1 MVARQ
6 SRALSWEMVAASA
19 SLAMG
24 CGAAASPAAANVA
37 GLSSETAP
45 PSTRARA
52 DSTPTEAAPKN
63 DDADRA
69 VAAAL
74 AETSRVRELA
84 ARGPVRGTTL
94 SREEMTLQVKRAIER
109 EVPPEVVA
117 AEGEL
122 LVALGVAP
130 PSFDY
135 AKALVS
141 LMSAELAGYYEPSD
155 KTMYLASDLGKAEKA
170 ATLSHELVH
179 ALQDQHYD
187 LGKLLDYRPDESDK
201 QTAIHALAEGD
212 ATSAMLDQ
220 LLAPRGAKATD
231 LSDQL
236 LGIQVRAA
244 AQFSSSVTGVPDVL
258 KRSLVAPYVDGIGL
272 VHFLRRRGG
281 WAEVDRIWK
290 APPSSTE
297 QLLHPE
303 KLLAHENPILVDVPV
318 APSGGPSDRVFTDV
332 LGEQSVRLLLEEWL
346 PRAAAEAGASGW
358 GGDRVVVFHTDDRF
372 AVAIHLRA
380 DSVEAATGQATAL
393 FRGVAAQ
400 GGGSPRPTSSCA
412 ERADLGPLR
421 VERKGRDVVIVA
433 GPYRR
438 AGPVVSA
445 AASCRDA
452 ALWAARIFVER

>member
-1 MVARQ
+1 MGCA
-6 SRALSWEMVAASA
+6 AAAAPTAAS
-19 SLAMG
+19 
-24 CGAAASPAAANVA
+24 VA
-37 GLSSETAP
+37 GRSSETAP

-52 DSTPTEAAPKN
+52 DSTPREAAPKD
-63 DDADRA
+63 DDADRV

-74 AETSRVRELA
+74 AEMSRVRELA
-84 ARGPVRGTTL
+84 ARGPVRGKTL
-94 SREEMTLQVKRAIER
+94 SRNEMAAQVKRAIER

-135 AKALVS
+135 PKALVA
-141 LMSAELAGYYEPSD
+141 LMSAELAGYYEPSE
-155 KTMYLASDLGKAEKA
+155 KTMYLASDLGRAEKA

-187 LGKLLDYRPDESDK
+187 LGKLLDYHPDESDM
-201 QTAIHALAEGD
+201 QTAVHALAEGD
-212 ATSAMLDQ
+212 ATSAMLDE

-236 LGIQVRAA
+236 LGVQVRAA
-244 AQFSSSVTGVPDVL
+244 AQFSSAVTGVPDIL

-303 KLLAHENPILVDVPV
+303 KLLAREDPIPVAVPV
-318 APSGGPSDRVFTDV
+318 PPAGGPSEPVFTDV
-332 LGEQSVRLLLEEWL
+332 LGEQSVRLLFEEWL
-346 PRAAAEAGASGW
+346 PRAAAEAAASGW
-358 GGDRVVVFHTDDRF
+358 GGDRVVVFHADDRV

-380 DSVEAATGQATAL
+380 DSAEAATRQAAAL
-393 FRGVAAQ
+393 LRGVAAQ
-400 GGGSPRPTSSCA
+400 RGAPARPNSPCA

-421 VERKGRDVVIVA
+421 VERQGRDVVIVA

-438 AGPVVSA
+438 VGAAVSA
-445 AASCRDA
+445 AATCREA
-452 ALWAARIFVER
+452 AQWAARIFVQR